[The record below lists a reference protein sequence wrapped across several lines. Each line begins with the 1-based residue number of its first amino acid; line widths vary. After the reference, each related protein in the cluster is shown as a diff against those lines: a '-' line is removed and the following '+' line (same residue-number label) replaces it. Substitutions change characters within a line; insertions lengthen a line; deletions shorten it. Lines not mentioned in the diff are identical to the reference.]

1 LSTPFCLMLPRVF
14 YEEMLAQARA
24 ELPNECCGMLAG
36 RIEPAQAD
44 SMPRGLVLRRFPL
57 VNELASPTEYFPE
70 SRSWFAAYRAN
81 EKQQMEILAFY
92 HSHPLSDPV
101 PSRKDRAGSEYYPQA
116 MHLIMSLK
124 EPEPLMRAWWLTP
137 ADHSEATFILVDS
150 EPAQQ
155 IDRGPTT

>member
-1 LSTPFCLMLPRVF
+1 MLPRVF

-36 RIEPAQAD
+36 RIEPAEGG

-57 VNELASPTEYFPE
+57 VNELASPTEYLLE
-70 SRSWFAAYRAN
+70 SKSWRPALMAT
-81 EKQQMEILAFY
+81 EKEQMAVLAFY
-92 HSHPLSDPV
+92 HSHPRSDPV

-116 MHLIMSLK
+116 MHLIISLK

-137 ADHSEATFILVDS
+137 ADHSEGTFVLADS

-155 IDRGPTT
+155 IDRGPAT

>member
-1 LSTPFCLMLPRVF
+1 MLPRVF

-36 RIEPAQAD
+36 RIEPGEAGAM
-44 SMPRGLVLRRFPL
+44 SRGLVLRRFPL
-57 VNELASPTEYFPE
+57 VNELASPTEYLLE
-70 SRSWFAAYRAN
+70 SKSWRPALMAT
-81 EKQQMEILAFY
+81 EKEHMEVLAFY
-92 HSHPLSDPV
+92 HSHPVSDPV

-116 MHLIMSLK
+116 MHLIISLK

-137 ADHSEATFILVDS
+137 ADHSGATFVLTDL

-155 IDRGPTT
+155 IDRGRAT